1 MSIFVQAQGIKTVH
15 AGSGGQTMAKLNAPI
30 QGHIFQLMMQMLLFS

>member
-1 MSIFVQAQGIKTVH
+1 MSVFVHTRGIKTVH
-15 AGSGGQTMAKLNAPI
+15 AGSGGQTMSKLNAPI